1 MDILGNIPS
10 QYWIIVSNTFGNNTN
25 VKFDY
30 DSLKEIHDMEID
42 YFNYVINHLV
52 KETYD
57 SGKILTTLKMLEQIY
72 IKLYDYTKLN
82 YYQES
87 IDYIYVEIQR
97 WFKMNFHDGN
107 FSLGT
112 KQMELLKYIYGREQ
126 CKYAHEL
133 VEKAHTHLLNESGN
147 NGLIASWMTYANSY
161 FGGFYNKNAFEIISE
176 IHESQKNDIVNKLKQ
191 ITVDE
196 VKPLDEIYNKWMS
209 LKIY

>member
-10 QYWIIVSNTFGNNTN
+10 QYWIIVSNTFGNNTSFEFN
-25 VKFDY
+25 Y
-30 DSLKEIHDMEID
+30 ASLKEIYDIEID

-82 YYQES
+82 LYQES
-87 IDYIYVEIQR
+87 IDYVYIEIQR
-97 WFKMNFHDGN
+97 WFKMNSHDVN
-107 FSLGT
+107 FSLET

-133 VEKAHTHLLNESGN
+133 VEQAYVHLSNEHGN
-147 NGLIASWMTYANSY
+147 NGLVASWITYANSY
-161 FGGFYNKNAFEIISE
+161 FGGFYKKNAFEIISE
-176 IHESQKNDIVNKLKQ
+176 IHESQKNNIVNKPKQ

-196 VKPLDEIYNKWMS
+196 VKPLDEVYKKWMS

>member
-25 VKFDY
+25 FEFNY
-30 DSLKEIHDMEID
+30 DSLKEIYDMEID
-42 YFNYVINHLV
+42 YFNYVINHLI
-52 KETYD
+52 KETYN
-57 SGKILTTLKMLEQIY
+57 SSKILTTLKMLDKIY

-82 YYQES
+82 LYQES
-87 IDYIYVEIQR
+87 IDYVNVEIKK
-97 WFKMNFHDGN
+97 WFKTNFHDGN
-107 FSLGT
+107 YSLET

-133 VEKAHTHLLNESGN
+133 VEQAYFHLSNESGN
-147 NGLIASWMTYANSY
+147 NGLIASWMTYVGSY
-161 FGGFYNKNAFEIISE
+161 FGGFYKKNAFEIILG
-176 IHESQKNDIVNKLKQ
+176 IHERQKNDINNKLKQ

-196 VKPLDEIYNKWMS
+196 VKPLDEVYKKWIG